1 MRGCAARLAS
11 CKHDTPSRD
20 CELEERL
27 AQLLSHRATGNAKSL
42 DLVEPME
49 FGRWTHPRG
58 WWTHMRPVSV
68 L

>member
-1 MRGCAARLAS
+1 MRGCAAPLAS
-11 CKHDTPSRD
+11 CKQDTPSRD
-20 CELEERL
+20 HELEERL

-49 FGRWTHPRG
+49 IGRWTHPRG
-58 WWTHMRPVSV
+58 WWTHMRPISV